1 MSPRP
6 ALPLNAAHLPAQLVL
21 PFNALCS
28 EKAAHLQKL
37 LAPAQLTV
45 KSFFGG
51 QGERTIISPETGTFA
66 AHMIVATAFLAPT
79 DVTHQPS
86 LKHLALAQGKIGL
99 MATLPPSLV

>member
-1 MSPRP
+1 MLLLLFPF
-6 ALPLNAAHLPAQLVL
+6 AQLVL

-51 QGERTIISPETGTFA
+51 QGERTIISPETGVRGHMVA
-66 AHMIVATAFLAPT
+66 A
-79 DVTHQPS
+79 
-86 LKHLALAQGKIGL
+86 
-99 MATLPPSLV
+99 